1 MLDQLAS
8 AAFWPRVF
16 SALALAYLAVSVGR
30 ISGRASPRAF
40 IAIAAVWILRD
51 VLSLFLPMTPEVFSG
66 SETLVY
72 ISYGIWA
79 FYLSDRSR
87 PAIFAAAGAAAVIL
101 YAILLAIFN
110 EVGMLVAPGAVA
122 LIPSASFG
130 VLCLFFVRPPSKN
143 ERLILKRASFLLV
156 SITALYMLAALFLGY
171 DAPLFTRIVMPVFY
185 LANIGFPLAELTV
198 AVAEERR
205 QMRGTNDNLELLFG
219 FVANAGEILAG
230 RGNAGSI
237 YQAALRS
244 AVASSDADAGA
255 IYLIDNSVENTLRR
269 QSVVGNFVPPTKD
282 GESRLEEN
290 GETIQLSGGVLDAV
304 IREAKPVLLDSRSG
318 AAGSYRSLALV
329 PLAAE
334 NRVFGL
340 VAVARNRNRSAFDES
355 DFDDLQTFGLN
366 ASLVVDNMLAYSEVL
381 DRKEIE
387 TEQAIGSNIQSL
399 MQPGTHPSVSGLGY
413 AGISRPTYGIN
424 SDYYDA
430 VVDKNGRL
438 TVIVCDVAGKG
449 IVSSVI
455 MVMIRTIFQLV
466 GSSSY
471 GPAQVV
477 GIINRAISRR
487 LAIDHFAAL
496 TLARFYPNEGRVELV
511 NAGSQPVL
519 AFRHDESSVE
529 QFPTDDPPVG
539 VDRRTEFQIQS
550 ISMDSGDI
558 LLLYTDGLIEAV
570 NNRNKPFGREGVS
583 SVLEQNASLGVDDL
597 AQKLIND
604 VEYFSSAGGRHDDE
618 TFVAVKVS

>member
-1 MLDQLAS
+1 
-8 AAFWPRVF
+8 
-16 SALALAYLAVSVGR
+16 
-30 ISGRASPRAF
+30 
-40 IAIAAVWILRD
+40 
-51 VLSLFLPMTPEVFSG
+51 
-66 SETLVY
+66 
-72 ISYGIWA
+72 
-79 FYLSDRSR
+79 
-87 PAIFAAAGAAAVIL
+87 
-101 YAILLAIFN
+101 
-110 EVGMLVAPGAVA
+110 MLVAPGAVA

>member
-1 MLDQLAS
+1 
-8 AAFWPRVF
+8 
-16 SALALAYLAVSVGR
+16 
-30 ISGRASPRAF
+30 
-40 IAIAAVWILRD
+40 
-51 VLSLFLPMTPEVFSG
+51 
-66 SETLVY
+66 
-72 ISYGIWA
+72 
-79 FYLSDRSR
+79 
-87 PAIFAAAGAAAVIL
+87 
-101 YAILLAIFN
+101 
-110 EVGMLVAPGAVA
+110 
-122 LIPSASFG
+122 
-130 VLCLFFVRPPSKN
+130 
-143 ERLILKRASFLLV
+143 
-156 SITALYMLAALFLGY
+156 
-171 DAPLFTRIVMPVFY
+171 
-185 LANIGFPLAELTV
+185 
-198 AVAEERR
+198 
-205 QMRGTNDNLELLFG
+205 
-219 FVANAGEILAG
+219 
-230 RGNAGSI
+230 
-237 YQAALRS
+237 
-244 AVASSDADAGA
+244 
-255 IYLIDNSVENTLRR
+255 
-269 QSVVGNFVPPTKD
+269 
-282 GESRLEEN
+282 
-290 GETIQLSGGVLDAV
+290 
-304 IREAKPVLLDSRSG
+304 
-318 AAGSYRSLALV
+318 
-329 PLAAE
+329 
-334 NRVFGL
+334 
-340 VAVARNRNRSAFDES
+340 
-355 DFDDLQTFGLN
+355 
-366 ASLVVDNMLAYSEVL
+366 VL

-570 NNRNKPFGREGVS
+570 NNKNKPFGREGVS